1 MTPWKSMDTAPQDGT
16 HLLLLTSDFG
26 PVEGWWDANRIN
38 FYKSQKGW
46 ASHDPKHALGEWCS
60 YLTANDPN
68 DPRMFCGMTPHFWM
82 ELPPTPQEGAAR
94 DEKRR
99 FDTLEWEGAQ

>member
-1 MTPWKSMDTAPQDGT
+1 
-16 HLLLLTSDFG
+16 
-26 PVEGWWDANRIN
+26 
-38 FYKSQKGW
+38 
-46 ASHDPKHALGEWCS
+46 
-60 YLTANDPN
+60 
-68 DPRMFCGMTPHFWM
+68 MTPHFWM